1 MRERHV
7 RDSLAGFE
15 RAAQV
20 IGYRPPCLMAEG
32 LRRTWTWFAER
43 DAPVA
48 SLSVGTGRTD

>member
-1 MRERHV
+1 LRERRV

-43 DAPVA
+43 DAPSRA
-48 SLSVGTGRTD
+48 YL